1 MKVHENT
8 TNLPSRWVNAM
19 FIFMTLIAMVAGYLS
34 ELTNIYGTFVVL
46 PFSTLIAWSSYA
58 NVTFSTHTRLWCY
71 LYGIMTFWSL
81 IVVGINFLLA
91 VTNTS
96 V

>member
-19 FIFMTLIAMVAGYLS
+19 FIFMTFIAMVAGYLS

-46 PFSTLIAWSSYA
+46 PFAALT
-58 NVTFSTHTRLWCY
+58 
-71 LYGIMTFWSL
+71 
-81 IVVGINFLLA
+81 
-91 VTNTS
+91 TS
-96 V
+96 VFFKVVVIICLLIKQLPFLDLGERHQQAHSF